1 MISVENVVFS
11 IEIILQLL
19 IDKYLIS
26 SSCMT
31 LISEG
36 PLKLKFN
43 NSLIHF
49 YNNDT
54 EELFNMM
61 LEASQM
67 GCSDYIVQMDDPQS
81 FMMNFD
87 KVIHMGNVRRSDRKI
102 VMIPSTK
109 LPLNDSNYELLKV
122 LSMKETSF
130 VANILLVLPQFGR
143 FENQCEKYDLV
154 THQFVGRDNND
165 LPVYLDVW
173 DSCTLQFAYNVD
185 LFPHNMLN
193 LYGKV
198 VTVAAFTYKPYVI
211 LDIDKSIVPQ
221 GQDGIDVRIVEEFCR
236 WINCTIEIIR
246 EDEEEW
252 GEIYANQTGIGVL
265 GSVFEDRADLGITA
279 LYSWYEE
286 YVEMDFSAPYI
297 RTGITCIAPSPRLLA
312 SWTMPLLPF
321 SLYMWIGIF
330 FTFLYSSLALS
341 IARGFKLDKVF
352 FTTFAILITQ
362 SVSSTFFQPWRIR
375 SVLGWMM
382 ITGLVLDNAYGGG
395 LASTFTVPKYE
406 PTVDTIRD
414 MVDRKLEWGAT
425 HTAWTFSLTLSQEP
439 LIKQLISQFKTYSA
453 EELVEKSFTRNLAF
467 SIEIL
472 PAGYFAIGEY
482 ITKEASLDL
491 TIMLEQFYFEQCVI
505 MMRKSSVFTDKIN
518 KLIGRLH
525 ESGLLLAWETQ
536 IALQHLDYEVQLEVK
551 LSRSKR
557 DVENIEPLAIRHVVG
572 IFIIYGIG
580 VTISFVVF
588 LAEITCCKKKV
599 Q

>member
-1 MISVENVVFS
+1 
-11 IEIILQLL
+11 
-19 IDKYLIS
+19 
-26 SSCMT
+26 MT
-31 LISEG
+31 
-36 PLKLKFN
+36 
-43 NSLIHF
+43 
-49 YNNDT
+49 
-54 EELFNMM
+54 
-61 LEASQM
+61 LEASEM
-67 GCSDYIVQMDDPQS
+67 GCSDYIVQIDDPQS

-87 KVIHMGNVRRSDRKI
+87 KVIHTGNVRRSNRKI

-109 LPLNDSNYELLKV
+109 LPLNESNYELLKI

-130 VANILLVLPQFGR
+130 VANILLVLPQLGR
-143 FENQCEKYDLV
+143 LEEECEKYDLV
-154 THQFVGRDNND
+154 THQFVGIDNHD
-165 LPVYLDVW
+165 LSVYLDEW
-173 DSCTLQFAYNVD
+173 DSCTLQFAHNVN

-198 VTVAAFTYKPYVI
+198 VTVAAFTYKPYVL
-211 LDIDKSIVPQ
+211 LDIDTSIVKQ
-221 GQDGIDVRIVEEFCR
+221 GRDGIDVRIVEEFCR

-246 EDEEEW
+246 EDDEEW

-265 GSVFEDRADLGITA
+265 GAVFEDRADLGISTQN
-279 LYSWYEE
+279 
-286 YVEMDFSAPYI
+286 
-297 RTGITCIAPSPRLLA
+297 
-312 SWTMPLLPF
+312 
-321 SLYMWIGIF
+321 IF
-330 FTFLYSSLALS
+330 NHFHE
-341 IARGFKLDKVF
+341 K
-352 FTTFAILITQ
+352 

-425 HTAWTFSLTLSQEP
+425 HTAWIFSLSLSQEP
-439 LIKQLISQFKTYSA
+439 MIKQLISQFKTYSA
-453 EELVEKSFTRNLAF
+453 EELVEKSFTRQLAF

-536 IALQHLDYEVQLEVK
+536 IALQHLDYKVQLEVK

-557 DVENIEPLAIRHVVG
+557 DVENIEPLAIRHVVVRY
-572 IFIIYGIG
+572 FS
-580 VTISFVVF
+580 VRS
-588 LAEITCCKKKV
+588 
-599 Q
+599 